1 LSSSLPLSSLVFIL
15 VFRFVLQNH
24 VLFLLAEQPPA
35 DMAALLSIFRSSV
48 PPLVKRRMKELLST
62 IKDAV
67 KRSMSMAQLDDQGAS
82 EQKEPESAKK
92 DVVMLDA
99 EMKAL
104 AEEKGARQQQH
115 EATGTAMENFWGQN
129 GTSSGTTQSSL
140 FGSSQSTKAPV
151 GVIFATSKSA
161 LFGNSGNKIQA
172 SINRRSSRLT

>member
-1 LSSSLPLSSLVFIL
+1 
-15 VFRFVLQNH
+15 
-24 VLFLLAEQPPA
+24 
-35 DMAALLSIFRSSV
+35 M

-67 KRSMSMAQLDDQGAS
+67 KRGMSMAQLDDQGAS
-82 EQKEPESAKK
+82 EQKESAKK

-151 GVIFATSKSA
+151 GVVFAT
-161 LFGNSGNKIQA
+161 
-172 SINRRSSRLT
+172 